1 MSALPRK
8 TNPLFALHPA
18 NVTDRVRFATV
29 GKQSGFVARPMV
41 RDLRTYSLP
50 RRVFLI
56 TDLFRSFVPIL
67 IRLRATIDGLESHH
81 LSTAVTDRSVF
92 SLFSSFFTSYQPYTY
107 RCTLDP
113 VPSRSDRAVLIL
125 RDPVTLRS
133 FRDRKPFAARRASW
147 YIVLLRPPN
156 SKLIRKKE
164 TEKKVKEEK

>member
-56 TDLFRSFVPIL
+56 TDLFQSFVPIL
-67 IRLRATIDGLESHH
+67 IR
-81 LSTAVTDRSVF
+81 
-92 SLFSSFFTSYQPYTY
+92 
-107 RCTLDP
+107 
-113 VPSRSDRAVLIL
+113 
-125 RDPVTLRS
+125 
-133 FRDRKPFAARRASW
+133 
-147 YIVLLRPPN
+147 
-156 SKLIRKKE
+156 
-164 TEKKVKEEK
+164 